1 MQRLQRERRAAE
13 AEARLGGLTQ
23 RQRALLQSGA
33 ASTSAPLEIE
43 EEEEAQEEE
52 EAEEEEEAA
61 VLHKGGDEGLRDEG
75 LRDEELYDDDIY
87 DCPPP
92 PASSAEAAEGA
103 AGGAVVAEAEVEAA
117 LAVTLS
123 YKGRSEA
130 ASVPRA
136 APLVEMP
143 LRWLGG
149 RTGAQ
154 GSGGSG
160 RAYAPRSA
168 A

>member
-33 ASTSAPLEIE
+33 ASTSAPLEVE
-43 EEEEAQEEE
+43 QEEEAQEEE
-52 EAEEEEEAA
+52 ESEEAEA

-103 AGGAVVAEAEVEAA
+103 AEGAVVAEAEVEAA

-143 LRWLGG
+143 VRWLGG